1 MRIPTQASLS
11 EFEQLVLLALARLGE
26 RAYGVTIRQE
36 ITGRAGK
43 AVSLAAVYATLG
55 RLEERGLVS
64 SRIAA
69 PTATRG
75 GRAKKFFAI
84 EARGTAA
91 LLEARDAMQRMWQG
105 LELGAS

>member
-1 MRIPTQASLS
+1 MSVPTHASLS

-26 RAYGVTIRQE
+26 SAYGVTIREE
-36 ITGRAGK
+36 IAGRAGK

-55 RLEERGLVS
+55 RLVQRGLVS
-64 SRIAA
+64 SRLSV

-75 GRAKKFFAI
+75 RRAKKFFAI

-105 LELGAS
+105 LELGAP